1 MTRTLQRVAPTL
13 VVAAALS
20 CAAMCATPAAAEPYP
35 WHRRL
40 DDASVPA
47 TLNKAQ
53 IEHHEQLTATALQPS
68 KAQIEH
74 HEQLT
79 ATALQPSK
87 AQIEHHE
94 QLMTTPLQPNKA
106 QIEHGER
113 IAAQRIALASRAQIE
128 HWERVATAH
137 NGAQIEQRDLPA
149 GIAAAPATPDDSST
163 GSSWELAGFGA
174 LGIAGVALMGA
185 LTRSDAI
192 GS

>member
-20 CAAMCATPAAAEPYP
+20 CAAMCATPAAAVQYP
-35 WHRRL
+35 CHHRL

-74 HEQLT
+74 HEQL
-79 ATALQPSK
+79 
-87 AQIEHHE
+87 
-94 QLMTTPLQPNKA
+94 MTTPLQPSKA